1 MKKTISILL
10 CICCHCCYSQTEN
23 LSSDESLRREILQ
36 MDSLLFD
43 VAFNQ
48 CDLEVYKT
56 IIKDGLEFYDDRT
69 GLKTDIEK
77 EYASFKDKSSRPYSV
92 SRKLIETEVS
102 KLGNYGA
109 IQTGSHTFYN
119 DSTAVQTA
127 KFITIWEKTESGWI
141 VKRAVSY
148 EHKDL

>member
-1 MKKTISILL
+1 MKKIIGIFLFLYS
-10 CICCHCCYSQTEN
+10 HCCCSQIEN
-23 LSSDESLRREILQ
+23 PGSDISPERAILK

-48 CDLEVYKT
+48 CNFEVYKT

-69 GLKTDIEK
+69 GLNTDIEK
-77 EYASFKDKSSRPYSV
+77 EYTSFQDKCSRPFSV
-92 SRKLIETEVS
+92 TRKLLETDVS

-109 IQTGSHTFYN
+109 VQTGSHTFYN
-119 DSTAVQTA
+119 DSVAVQTA
-127 KFITIWEKTESGWI
+127 KFITIWEKTENGWI

>member
-1 MKKTISILL
+1 MGKTLSLL
-10 CICCHCCYSQTEN
+10 LLLVNQWCYSQTEN
-23 LSSDESLRREILQ
+23 YSSEESLRQEILQ

-69 GLKTDIEK
+69 GLNTDVEK
-77 EYASFKDKSSRPYSV
+77 EYASFQDKCSRPF
-92 SRKLIETEVS
+92 IETEVS

-109 IQTGSHTFYN
+109 VQTGRHTFYN
-119 DSTAVQTA
+119 DLVAVQTA
-127 KFITIWEKTESGWI
+127 KFITIWEKTENGWI

-148 EHKDL
+148 GHNDL

>member
-1 MKKTISILL
+1 
-10 CICCHCCYSQTEN
+10 
-23 LSSDESLRREILQ
+23 

-48 CDLEVYKT
+48 CDFEVYKT

-69 GLKTDIEK
+69 GLNTDVEK
-77 EYASFKDKSSRPYSV
+77 EYASFQDKCSRPFSV
-92 SRKLIETEVS
+92 KRILVETEVNR
-102 KLGNYGA
+102 LGDYGA

-119 DSTAVQTA
+119 DSTAVQSA
-127 KFITIWEKTESGWI
+127 KFITIWEKTETGWI

-148 EHKDL
+148 EHEDI